1 MIAVPVVGKHA
12 RRAGKRTVTV
22 DEFIKM
28 PRHNPGLSLEEKGI
42 IADIIVARRRLKTAQ
57 ELEANYRSLGL
68 TTAAYKKMSDIAR
81 IEEEIKKLN
90 EELKRFQVID
100 MRKVLKE
107 AED

>member
-1 MIAVPVVGKHA
+1 MIAVSVVGKHI
-12 RRAGKRTVTV
+12 RRVGKRTVTV

-28 PRHNPGLSLEEKGI
+28 PRHNPGLSLEEKGTV
-42 IADIIVARRRLKTAQ
+42 ADIIVARRRLKTAQ
-57 ELEANYRSLGL
+57 ELEASYRSLGL

-90 EELKRFQVID
+90 EELKRFQVVD
-100 MRKVLKE
+100 MRRVLEE